1 MVQTA
6 SLMLDLGTS
15 APDFSLPD
23 ADGKIWHLAELAAQ
37 KPLLVI
43 FLCNHCPYVI
53 HIRAKLADVT
63 RQFMARGVAVVGIN
77 ANDADRYPLDSP
89 EKMKEEIL
97 LAGYA
102 FPYLYDESQAVAQT
116 YRAACTPDFFLF
128 DRHHRLVYRGQFDG
142 SRPKN
147 TEPVT
152 GKDLVAALEAVLIDA
167 PQIADQYP
175 SLGCNIKW
183 KEGNEPDYS

>member
-1 MVQTA
+1 MAQTA
-6 SLMLDLGTS
+6 SLMLALGTR

-23 ADGKIWHLAELAAQ
+23 ADGKIWHLADLADQ
-37 KPLLVI
+37 KPLLVV

-53 HIRAKLADVT
+53 HIRAKLAEVT
-63 RQFMARGVAVVGIN
+63 REFMKRGVAAVGIN
-77 ANDADRYPLDSP
+77 ANDAARYPLDSP
-89 EKMKEEIL
+89 EKMKEESA

-102 FPYLYDESQAVAQT
+102 FPYLYDEPQTVARA

-128 DRHHRLVYRGQFDG
+128 DRHHQLVYRGQFDG

-147 TEPVT
+147 AEPVT
-152 GKDLVAALEAVLIDA
+152 GKDLIAALEAVLSDA
-167 PQIADQYP
+167 PQVTDQFP

-183 KEGNEPDYS
+183 KEGNEPDYF